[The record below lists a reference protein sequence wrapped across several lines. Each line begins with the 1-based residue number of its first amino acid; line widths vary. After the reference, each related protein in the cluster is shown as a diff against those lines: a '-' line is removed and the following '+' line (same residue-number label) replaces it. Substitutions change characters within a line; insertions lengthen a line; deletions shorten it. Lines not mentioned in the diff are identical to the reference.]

1 MERELWP
8 LVYRLVREVG
18 RGIEQKYVHY
28 PPWVIAAV
36 LLWAAIHDRPVGW
49 ACDPAHW
56 STTRL
61 RPAAIPSAATVSRRT
76 RRTGFLVFLN
86 AVTERLRGDGRP
98 AWTLIVDGKA
108 LPVGHCSKDRQAT
121 AGPLGKGY
129 KLHTVWGSRPVPD
142 AWAVT
147 AMNRYEGAVAEDLLT
162 QIHGGFGYLLGDGG
176 YEASRVY
183 DAADRAGYQ
192 LLAWPDRQDTGRGH
206 VYQSPYRRAALALI
220 RDGLGKTLLKGRGW
234 IERTYGNAVTFAGGL
249 GPLPAWVRTLGR
261 VTRWV
266 WAKLVINAARI
277 LFRREQKEQ
286 MQ

>member
-8 LVYRLVREVG
+8 LVYRVVREVG

-76 RRTGFLVFLN
+76 RRGGFVVILN
-86 AVTERLRGDGRP
+86 AVAARLRGDGPP
-98 AWTLIVDGKA
+98 AWTLIVDGKP
-108 LPVGHCSKDRQAT
+108 LPVGHCTKDRQAKG
-121 AGPLGKGY
+121 GPRGPGY
-129 KLHTVWGSRPVPD
+129 KLHTVWGTKPLPD

-147 AMNRYEGAVAEDLLT
+147 PLRQYEGAVAEDLLSR
-162 QIHGGFGYLLGDGG
+162 IRGFGYLLGDGN
-176 YEASRVY
+176 YEASRLY

-192 LLAWPDRQDTGRGH
+192 LLAPPDPQDNGRGH
-206 VYQSPYRRAALALI
+206 HYQSPHRRAALALI
-220 RDGLGKTLLKGRGW
+220 RDGLGRALLRGRAA
-234 IERTYGNAVTFAGGL
+234 IERLFGNATTFAGGL
-249 GPLPAWVRTLGR
+249 APLPAWVRTLGR

-277 LFRREQKEQ
+277 LVRLKQKEG